1 MQNKLIF
8 VDYRG
13 DVFKKGVYVINNEPE
28 SFLTTFSFYDAVT
41 NSWCNIYTASTE
53 LSDYML
59 DSLDTAKPN
68 SSLFIN
74 YKEAVR
80 SIEISPTDALN
91 GHYSILVYNIKKN
104 SFKIYNPAIKGIG
117 LMTSL
122 SFIEDVL
129 PEVVYVGGITSKVSP
144 DEAISDAF
152 LKYGVSG
159 CFRLE
164 RINEGYYERIE
175 EDLPIAKQHAKPDLK
190 VVPK

>member
-13 DVFKKGVYVINNEPE
+13 DIFKKGVYVINNEPD
-28 SFLTTFSFYDAVT
+28 SFLTTFSFYDAVS
-41 NSWCNIYTASTE
+41 NSWCNVYTTCTE

-59 DSLDTAKPN
+59 DNLDTAKPN
-68 SSLFIN
+68 SSLFIT

-80 SIEISPTDALN
+80 SIKASPTDALN
-91 GHYSILVYNIKKN
+91 GQYSILVYNIKKN
-104 SFKIYNPAIKGIG
+104 SFKIYNPAIKGLG

-129 PEVVYVGGITSKVSP
+129 PNVVYVGGITSKVSP

-152 LKYGVSG
+152 LKYDVRG

-175 EDLPIAKQHAKPDLK
+175 ETIPVVKPHVKPDLK